1 MMMRKKK
8 LLFGIAVIAAI
19 ALLIHL
25 CGEGCKH
32 VKVLPNN
39 TVYAII
45 DSINEP
51 DNKPQTAEIYID
63 ASASMKGYFIS
74 DSPVF
79 SGQLANLVGM
89 LDNKKV
95 FFVDET
101 QPRTG
106 MMTNLISDLRSQP
119 NKPVSN
125 FDKLLADMS
134 HKVDTGK
141 VVFLVTDGIMSVGK
155 TTPKALQELGYAVRD
170 SLKNFNGAIALF
182 KFESE
187 FKSDKSYSYFDYIT
201 KKNRK
206 GVYYYTMNDEPI
218 EVSIQKRPY
227 YVIAVGAKENIRA
240 LVNNKLGAKEE
251 IYFGIHDHDGHTTN
265 RQSEDI
271 DCQLEDLYKPVV
283 LNATLPQCLVSLG
296 KDYFN
301 QNTEVYLNGD
311 ELVPLSAYNNSIID
325 EAGDINI
332 VISLDAQSGLALVT
346 NPTTGYVEFTVKVRN
361 QIPKAW
367 ENLNSDNDSNIAN
380 DIDEQKRTYGLLT
393 MLKGIKE
400 ALDKDE
406 YLLEIKFKFKK

>member
-1 MMMRKKK
+1 MKRTMKKRK
-8 LLFGIAVIAAI
+8 LLIGIAVIAAI
-19 ALLIHL
+19 ALLIHY
-25 CGEGCKH
+25 CGRGGGGGG
-32 VKVLPNN
+32 KVLPNN
-39 TVYAII
+39 TLHAII

-51 DNKPQTAEIYID
+51 ENKPQTAEIYID

-79 SGQLANLVGM
+79 SGLLANLVGM

-106 MMTNLISDLRSQP
+106 MVTTLISDLKNQP
-119 NKPVSN
+119 NKPISN
-125 FDKLLADMS
+125 FDKLLADMC

-170 SLKNFNGAIALF
+170 SLKGFDGAIALY

-187 FKSDKSYSYFDYIT
+187 FKSDMNYQPRSGAKT
-201 KKNRK
+201 MR
-206 GVYYYTMNDEPI
+206 VCYYTMNDTPT
-218 EVSIQKRPY
+218 EVSITNRPY
-227 YVIAVGAKENIRA
+227 YVFAIGTKENIRA
-240 LVNNKLGAKEE
+240 LANNNLGAKEE
-251 IYFGIHDHDGHTTN
+251 IYFGIHDQDGHSTN

-271 DCQLEDLYKPVV
+271 NCQLEDLYKPIV

-296 KDYFN
+296 KDYFD

-311 ELVPLSAYNNSIID
+311 ELVPPSAYNNSIID
-325 EAGDINI
+325 ETGDINI
-332 VISLDAQSGLALVT
+332 VISLDAQSGLALVA

-367 ENLNSDNDSNIAN
+367 ENLNSDDDSNIAN

-400 ALDKDE
+400 ALEKDE
-406 YLLEIKFKFKK
+406 YLLEIQFKFKK